1 MFYSI
6 RTVSAIA
13 AICILGGVARPQVP
27 ANPDGKPKEA
37 NKFAVI
43 GEEAPQFSL
52 KDQFGKNHKLSS
64 YKDKIVVLEWF
75 NEACP
80 FCKGAWEKDVIPN
93 LIESFKG
100 GDTEVVYLTINST
113 ANQPKEEI
121 LKGGSEF
128 LEEFEMDIPMLMDYD
143 GKVGKMYGAK
153 TTPHMFVIDVEGVLA
168 YHGALSND
176 PRGKEGIDAET
187 HILRAVTQLQ
197 NEEEVKP
204 NYIKPWGC
212 SIKYGKGDDKEK
224 KQGRRKPKRGPGVMG
239 MP

>member
-1 MFYSI
+1 MLYSI
-6 RTVSAIA
+6 KTVSAIA
-13 AICILGGVARPQVP
+13 TICILGGIARPQVP
-27 ANPDGKPKEA
+27 SNPDINPKEA

-93 LIESFKG
+93 LIESLKG
-100 GDTEVVYLTINST
+100 GETEVVYLTINST
-113 ANQPKEEI
+113 ANQSKEEI

-128 LEEFEMDIPMLMDYD
+128 LEEFELDIPMLMDYD

-153 TTPHMFVIDVEGVLA
+153 TTPHMFVIDANGILA

-176 PRGKEGIDAET
+176 ARFKRGDEATVYVME
-187 HILRAVTQLQ
+187 AVEQL
-197 NEEEVKP
+197 EAGKDVSPEYV
-204 NYIKPWGC
+204 KPWGC
-212 SIKYGKGDDKEK
+212 SVKYARDKK
-224 KQGRRKPKRGPGVMG
+224 RGLPPAGRRTPRPF
-239 MP
+239 